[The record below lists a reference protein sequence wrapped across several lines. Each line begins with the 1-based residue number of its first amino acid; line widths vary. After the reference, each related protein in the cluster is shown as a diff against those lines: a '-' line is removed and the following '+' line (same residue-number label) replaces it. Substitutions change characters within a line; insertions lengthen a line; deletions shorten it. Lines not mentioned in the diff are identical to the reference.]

1 MKRIFS
7 TLAGIAMLAALST
20 AYSADSSDL
29 AAFNNAYERYLQ
41 LREDGNWGDALPHAK
56 TSYELGLVHLS
67 EDPKRQAE
75 LAYNFGINLSETGRR
90 ERAAVIFTEAVDIYE
105 TAYGKNAVELVPV
118 NLELGK
124 ALAGQAKV
132 VASMRP
138 FNKAIKIAAKNY
150 GKDSADYAQVQADI
164 GAILFDRARSRDA
177 KKFLER
183 GYKGLVKTLGME
195 SPRTG
200 TAAYY
205 LAKYEFAAHYFKDGI
220 EHLNQT
226 LATFPDPEK
235 PSTDIEYMTHA
246 MLVQGYVYLGQ
257 TEKATRHCLAVG
269 RMYAFSPSNPLGI
282 VAPRYNGA
290 GEGSVTLRFDVD
302 ENGFVRNLEL
312 DSLDGSESIVDI
324 AMVAVEKFRYAPR
337 FENGE
342 PVVTTGVK
350 HRFSF
355 NQTVK

>member
-1 MKRIFS
+1 MKRIFD
-7 TLAGIAMLAALST
+7 TLVGIVMLAAFST
-20 AYSADSSDL
+20 AYSAESSDL
-29 AAFNNAYERYLQ
+29 ATFDNAYERYLE
-41 LREDGNWGDALPHAK
+41 LRADGNWGEALPYAK
-56 TSYELGLVHLS
+56 TAYELGLVHLS
-67 EDPKRQAE
+67 ADPKRQAE
-75 LAYNFGINLSETGRR
+75 LAYNFGLNLSETGRR
-90 ERAAVIFTEAVDIYE
+90 ERAATIFEEAIDLYE
-105 TAYGKNAVELVPV
+105 GAYEKNAIELIPV

-132 VASMRP
+132 VAAMRP
-138 FNKAIKIAAKNY
+138 FNKAVKIAAKNY
-150 GKDSADYAQVQADI
+150 GKDTADYAQVLADI
-164 GAILFDRARSRDA
+164 GVILFDRARSRDA

-183 GYKGLVKTLGME
+183 GYKGLVKTLGVE

-220 EHLNQT
+220 EHLNEA
-226 LATFPDPEK
+226 LATFPDPES
-235 PSTDIEYMTHA
+235 PRTDIEYTTHA

-257 TEKATRHCLAVG
+257 TEKATKHCLAVG

-282 VAPRYNGA
+282 VSPRYNGA

-302 ENGFVRNLEL
+302 ENGFVRNIEL

-324 AMVAVEKFRYAPR
+324 SMVAVAKFRYAPR

-342 PVVTTGVK
+342 PVVTTGLK